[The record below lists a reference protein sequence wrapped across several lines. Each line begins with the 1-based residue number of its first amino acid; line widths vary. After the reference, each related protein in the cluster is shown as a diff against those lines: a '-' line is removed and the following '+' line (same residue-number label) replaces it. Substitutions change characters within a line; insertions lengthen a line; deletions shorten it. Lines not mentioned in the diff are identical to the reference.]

1 MACGVDEWVTDWRE
15 LVARDDVDVVDVCT
29 PPGTH
34 AAIIEAAASA
44 GKDVFCEKPLAT
56 NYEDAR
62 SALDAV
68 TNAGVRHAIG
78 FNYRR
83 LPAVSLMAEMIANG
97 ELGEIHLWRGT
108 WLSDEFVDPDIAF
121 DWRFESAMGG
131 STIGDLG
138 SHLIDMATWMLG
150 SGRRRLGDVLDVRAP
165 SR

>member
-1 MACGVDEWVTDWRE
+1 MATKELRVGIVGYGMMGRAHAYAYRAAPLIRPSSVVFRPVVMSGRNAEAVARASVACGVDEWVTDWRE

-68 TNAGVRHAIG
+68 TERWCASRDRIQLPPIARGLVDGRDDRERRTGRNPSVARHVAL
-78 FNYRR
+78 R
-83 LPAVSLMAEMIANG
+83 
-97 ELGEIHLWRGT
+97 
-108 WLSDEFVDPDIAF
+108 
-121 DWRFESAMGG
+121 
-131 STIGDLG
+131 
-138 SHLIDMATWMLG
+138 
-150 SGRRRLGDVLDVRAP
+150 
-165 SR
+165 